1 MITTAYAMFLACA
14 KPTTLD
20 DSAMFKAL
28 KSLFSSSNELKPDEY
43 TVYTVH
49 EGKEYVSHDGLG
61 LKTSDPGV
69 VPGSLAEPPEQH
81 EPVQVAG
88 TSEDSDFE
96 PMTRHGGLFSD
107 DMTDSHSSSL
117 DSDSSFSE
125 SNSSLLDSESSMF
138 EGGVNPATGL
148 PMMDSAIDVGGN
160 VFGMSDDST
169 GIGMDDSMG
178 IGIGTDDLGVSAGS
192 DIGIDSFSSFGDD
205 FL

>member
-1 MITTAYAMFLACA
+1 
-14 KPTTLD
+14 
-20 DSAMFKAL
+20 MFKAL

-43 TVYTVH
+43 TAYTVH

-61 LKTSDPGV
+61 LKTSEPEM
-69 VPGSLAEPPEQH
+69 VPEPLAESPEQH
-81 EPVQVAG
+81 EPIQVAE

-107 DMTDSHSSSL
+107 DMTDGHSSSL
-117 DSDSSFSE
+117 DSDP
-125 SNSSLLDSESSMF
+125 SSLESDSSMF
-138 EGGVNPATGL
+138 DGGINPATGL
-148 PMMDSAIDVGGN
+148 PMVDSVIDVGGN

-192 DIGIDSFSSFGDD
+192 DIGIDSFSSFDDD